1 MTNRRAGNELT
12 DARERALHLLY
23 ESSIKGVPA
32 TEILAAQLLEPEPLT
47 RLIVEGV
54 TRDEAKIDEMIADH
68 LVGWTLAR
76 LSVIDKVVLRIGVF
90 ELLTRNDTPKAVVMS
105 EAVELAKRFST
116 AESGRFVH
124 GVLAAVARST
134 EG

>member
-1 MTNRRAGNELT
+1 MTNRRTGNDLT

-23 ESSIKGVPA
+23 ESSIKGLSA
-32 TEILAAQLLEPEPLT
+32 TGVLAAQVLEPEPLT

-54 TRDEAKIDEMIADH
+54 ARDEAKIDELIADH

-76 LSVIDKVVLRIGVF
+76 LSIIDKVVLRIGVF
-90 ELLTRNDTPKAVVMS
+90 ELMSRSDTPQAVVLS

-116 AESGRFVH
+116 AESGRFVN
-124 GVLAAVARST
+124 GVLAAVARAL
-134 EG
+134 

>member
-1 MTNRRAGNELT
+1 MTNRRTGNDLT

-23 ESSIKGVPA
+23 ESSIKGLSA
-32 TEILAAQLLEPEPLT
+32 TDVLAAQVLEPEPLT

-54 TRDEAKIDEMIADH
+54 ARDEAMIDELIADH

-76 LSVIDKVVLRIGVF
+76 LSIIDKVVLRIGVF
-90 ELLTRNDTPKAVVMS
+90 ELMSRSDTPQAVVLS

-116 AESGRFVH
+116 AESGRFVN
-124 GVLAAVARST
+124 GVLAAVARAL
-134 EG
+134 

>member
-1 MTNRRAGNELT
+1 MTGRQAGNELT

-23 ESSIKGVPA
+23 EASIKGVPA
-32 TEILAAQLLEPEPLT
+32 TEVLSLQVLEPEPLT

-54 TRDEAKIDEMIADH
+54 AQDESRIDETITNH

-76 LSVIDKVVLRIGVF
+76 LSVLDKVILRIGVF
-90 ELLTRNDTPKAVVMS
+90 ELMSRKDTPKAVVMS

-116 AESGRFVH
+116 AESGRFVN
-124 GVLAAVARST
+124 GVLAAVARDL
-134 EG
+134 

>member
-1 MTNRRAGNELT
+1 MTNRRTGNDLT

-23 ESSIKGVPA
+23 ESSIKGLSA
-32 TEILAAQLLEPEPLT
+32 TDVLAAQVLEPEPLT

-54 TRDEAKIDEMIADH
+54 ARDEAKIDELIADH

-76 LSVIDKVVLRIGVF
+76 LSIIDKVVLRIGVF
-90 ELLTRNDTPKAVVMS
+90 ELMSRSDTPQAVVLS

-116 AESGRFVH
+116 AESGRFVN
-124 GVLAAVARST
+124 GVLAAVARAL
-134 EG
+134 